1 MVFNDGAGVS
11 ALIVGL
17 TGGIGSGK
25 TTVANIFAG
34 YGIALVD
41 ADIVARE
48 VVAPGQPALAAIAA
62 HFGAQYLTAEGQLNR
77 PALRTLV
84 FSDANAKTW
93 LDQLLHPL
101 IRQQMLAQLAQ
112 AQSHYVLLVAPL
124 LIENG
129 LTTVVD
135 QVLVVDISPEL
146 QQERTAAR
154 DQVSAA
160 QVAAIMASQCDR
172 AQRLQQ
178 ADQIIHNDGDIA
190 ALNSQIAQLHQL
202 YSAMAA
208 EKLAKSST

>member
-1 MVFNDGAGVS
+1 MS
-11 ALIVGL
+11 AFIVGL

-25 TTVANIFAG
+25 TTVANLFAT
-34 YGIALVD
+34 YGVCLVD
-41 ADIVARE
+41 ADVVARA

-62 HFGAQYLTAEGQLNR
+62 HFGEQFLTADGQLDR
-77 PALRTLV
+77 PALRALV

-112 AQSHYVLLVAPL
+112 AQSPYVLLVAPL

-129 LTTVVD
+129 LTAFVD
-135 QVLVVDISPEL
+135 QVLVVDLSPAL
-146 QQERTAAR
+146 QQQRTASR
-154 DQVSAA
+154 DQVSTA

-178 ADQIIHNDGDIA
+178 ANQVIHNDADIT
-190 ALNSQIAQLHQL
+190 ALTGKVAQLHQL
-202 YSAMAA
+202 YLDMAA
-208 EKLAKSST
+208 EKLAKSPT